1 MEREYNYEM
10 WFAINDVQ
18 IPDPSSFSGA
28 ASDLDTLGTRSTT
41 GELHRNKVATK
52 HHMKLS
58 WNGIEWDMIRHIG
71 GLLSQGDRFRFTYID
86 AIEGIQTITA
96 YCGDRE
102 WEAIMCTDKFGDKW
116 LGTLSVSIIEI

>member
-1 MEREYNYEM
+1 MDREYKYEM
-10 WFAINDVQ
+10 GFAINDVL

-28 ASDLDTLGTRSTT
+28 SSDLDTLGTRSTT

-58 WNGIEWDMIRHIG
+58 WNGLEWDMIRYIG
-71 GLLSQGDRFRFTYID
+71 DLLAQGDRFRFTYVD
-86 AIEGIQTITA
+86 ALDGLQTIVA

-102 WEAIMCTDKFGDKW
+102 WEALFCADTYDSKW
-116 LGTLSVSIIEI
+116 LGTLSVSVIEI